1 MPTDNSTAKNARKVS
16 TKKKQPDPLKP
27 YRAQS
32 ERILAMLFDDD
43 STPAF
48 MRDLLSE
55 MLSELESETQVYW
68 NRREIAA
75 IALPYMLEEAHAKGI
90 DFFSERSE
98 IFSAAAYNLRQRIEH
113 PDAPPSEF
121 EVVSDAMEADAAAI
135 YRILHS
141 PHIPEMVKRD
151 LGDRVCELD
160 LHPIDNAAVF
170 RVAWPL
176 AVLKAM
182 KEEKEE
188 TREEMEET
196 HARITRDQIVTR
208 RSLRQ
213 TQAME
218 GSAGDGQ

>member
-1 MPTDNSTAKNARKVS
+1 MQKNRPAPRKVS

-27 YRAQS
+27 FRQQS
-32 ERILAMLFDDD
+32 ERVLALCFDD

-48 MRDLLSE
+48 IRDLTFE
-55 MLSELESETQVYW
+55 MLTELETEVQVYW

-75 IALPYMLEEAHAKGI
+75 IALPLMLEAAHEQGI
-90 DFFSERSE
+90 DFFAERSE
-98 IFSAAAYNLRQRIEH
+98 IFSNAAYNIRQRVEH
-113 PDAPPSEF
+113 PDTPTPSES
-121 EVVSDAMEADAAAI
+121 EMLSDALEADAAAI

-160 LHPIDNAAVF
+160 LHPTDNAAVF

-176 AVLKAM
+176 AVLKAT
-182 KEEKEE
+182 KEE
-188 TREEMEET
+188 TREDAEET
-196 HARITRDQIVTR
+196 HARIRRDQIVTR

-213 TQAME
+213 TQATE
-218 GSAGDGQ
+218 RSGSDE